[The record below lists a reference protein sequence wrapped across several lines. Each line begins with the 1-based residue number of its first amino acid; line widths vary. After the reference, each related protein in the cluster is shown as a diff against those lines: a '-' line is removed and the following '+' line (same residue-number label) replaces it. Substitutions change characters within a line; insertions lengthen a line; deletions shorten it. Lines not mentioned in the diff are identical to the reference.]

1 MGRGRPQSR
10 SNASN
15 AVHGNTQNHVRARS
29 LIAPFTDSGGRR
41 VDDLHPG
48 VARKA
53 AEESEAQGRSHD
65 AALFKCLAYRIEELM
80 SEQSLAYTELEMA
93 HAALRVLVLAVEE
106 EGKAISQS
114 PKGTAKR
121 LKESAL
127 DWARGI
133 IDDS

>member
-1 MGRGRPQSR
+1 
-10 SNASN
+10 
-15 AVHGNTQNHVRARS
+15 
-29 LIAPFTDSGGRR
+29 
-41 VDDLHPG
+41 
-48 VARKA
+48 
-53 AEESEAQGRSHD
+53 
-65 AALFKCLAYRIEELM
+65 M